1 MRLMNNKVQLIAI
14 LSITFFFQTSSHA
27 ENNQQE
33 GLQVYRAE
41 IDKLDAQLIQILG
54 ERMKVVAAV
63 GRYKASHNL
72 PVLQSKRFEEIVQK
86 NIQLGQQ
93 AQISEAFIKAIM
105 NAIHEESL
113 AKENNIVK
121 AK

>member
-1 MRLMNNKVQLIAI
+1 MGNKVQLIAI
-14 LSITFFFQTSSHA
+14 LLITLLFQIPCHA

-33 GLQVYRAE
+33 SLQAYRAE
-41 IDKLDAQLIQILG
+41 IDKLDAQLIQVLG
-54 ERMKVVAAV
+54 ERMKVVNAV

-93 AQISEAFIKAIM
+93 AQLSETFIKAIM
-105 NAIHEESL
+105 HAIHQESL
-113 AKENNIVK
+113 AKETALQSK
-121 AK
+121 